1 MIEEVKRCV
10 NMRINFFDEYFTI
23 PENMQNEVE
32 TFIADVTLLGN
43 HCNSA
48 TEFEEKFVSEGL
60 SDRFNAIL
68 PKCTQKSVKMSKEQ
82 KKQTRKIAKEMLA
95 ENKGELMEDTLTYV
109 ANRSMNDLR
118 DNALASSREKML
130 KNGSMADYTITKNY
144 VEDGI
149 RFGRFLKNKFKKK

>member
-1 MIEEVKRCV
+1 
-10 NMRINFFDEYFTI
+10 MRINFFDEYFTI

>member
-10 NMRINFFDEYFTI
+10 DMRINFFDEYFTI

-32 TFIADVTLLGN
+32 AFITDVTLLGN
-43 HCNSA
+43 GCNSA

-68 PKCTQKSVKMSKEQ
+68 PRCTQKPVKMTKEQ
-82 KKQTRKIAKEMLA
+82 KKQSRKIAKEMLA
-95 ENKGELMEDTLTYV
+95 ENKDELIDDALTYV
-109 ANRSMNDLR
+109 ANRGMNDLR
-118 DNALASSREKML
+118 DSAIASRREKML
-130 KNGSMADYTITKNY
+130 EDGSMSDYTITKNY

-149 RFGRFLKNKFKKK
+149 SFGRFLKNKFKKK